1 MGLSRGPLGL
11 SWSPLGPFSEP
22 SSGHPRRRW
31 RAPGNP
37 EKDPRGI
44 REGPKSATKPCDE
57 SARRTRATNWSDEL
71 APRIRPTKLSD
82 EFLEGRGHCKL
93 PIQTAAPTAKRKLV
107 ASGRPSSSSPEQIC
121 RPRFSSAVS
130 NLSAKNFVVDFKFVV
145 RQIRRRFNFRRPSDS
160 SAVRS
165 GRRLLIWRA
174 WVPTEWRSP
183 LRFCPGGMAR
193 GGCESRYPI
202 STARIAPLV
211 LFACRNLEN

>member
-1 MGLSRGPLGL
+1 MGPSRGPLGL

-82 EFLEGRGHCKL
+82 EFLEGRGYCKL
-93 PIQTAAPTAKRKLV
+93 PTKTAAPTAKRKLV

-130 NLSAKNFVVDFKFVV
+130 NSSAKNFVVDFKFVV
-145 RQIRRRFNFRRPSDS
+145 RQIRRRFQIRRPRISSSISNSSSVKFVVDLTFVVRRIRRPSIPALTTPADL
-160 SAVRS
+160 A
-165 GRRLLIWRA
+165 RLCAYRMEEPATFLPWRHG
-174 WVPTEWRSP
+174 T
-183 LRFCPGGMAR
+183 R
-193 GGCESRYPI
+193 G
-202 STARIAPLV
+202 L
-211 LFACRNLEN
+211 